1 MGKPSGIRAARHMR
15 VHRRDQRWHD
25 KNWKKSH
32 LGTALKANP
41 FGGASHAKG
50 IVVEKM

>member
-1 MGKPSGIRAARHMR
+1 MGKPHGIRTARHMR
-15 VHRRDQRWHD
+15 VHRRDQRWND
-25 KNWKKSH
+25 KQYKKKH

-41 FGGASHAKG
+41 FQGASHAKG